1 MTDLASDVELEPPH
15 LDDSDDDFQYEE
27 VEVVRYYLLHQW
39 ARLRGLFKL
48 HGLTTLC
55 LHIASAMTI

>member
-27 VEVVRYYLLHQW
+27 VEVVRYDLLHQ
-39 ARLRGLFKL
+39 
-48 HGLTTLC
+48 
-55 LHIASAMTI
+55 